1 MQDKLV
7 HGLYAAVLTPRR
19 SDDSFDEPAFARE
32 LEFLAQRGIASY
44 AINGATG
51 ELCLTTPDQ
60 LKQILRATRKIV
72 PDAKVLCGIGA
83 AGITKS
89 LELARIAEGEGCRAL
104 LLPMPYFFPYEQDD
118 LAGFVEETANAARL
132 PLLLYNLPDFT
143 TALDPETSMRLI
155 RNLPSVIGI
164 KDSSGSL
171 ATLRLLTD
179 EKVPSCRMVGNDG
192 ILTDAMRERVC
203 DGVVSGVA
211 CVLPE
216 LICGLFAEREDT
228 GSERFSQ
235 LSSLLNVFRGKLAQF
250 PTPWALKW
258 IAEARGIS
266 KATFAQPVTESRR
279 KQGQELM
286 AWYRKWEPE
295 FLAATS
301 SAQTSR

>member
-7 HGLYAAVLTPRR
+7 HGLFAAVLTPRR

-32 LEFLAQRGIASY
+32 LEFLVERGITSY

-51 ELCLTTPDQ
+51 EFCLTPPDQ
-60 LKQILRATRKIV
+60 LKAILGVTRKVV
-72 PDAKVLCGIGA
+72 PHAKVLCGIGA
-83 AGITKS
+83 AGTTKT
-89 LELARIAEGEGCRAL
+89 LELARIAEGEGARAL

-118 LAGFVEETANAARL
+118 LAGFVEETANAASL

-143 TALDPETSMRLI
+143 TALDPETSIRLI
-155 RNLPSVIGI
+155 RTIPSVIGI

-179 EKVPSCRMVGNDG
+179 ERVPSCRMVGNDG

-216 LICGLFAEREDT
+216 LICAIFTERERT
-228 GSERFSQ
+228 ESERFIQ
-235 LSSLLNVFRGKLAQF
+235 LSSLLSVFRGKLAQF
-250 PTPWALKW
+250 PIPWALKW

-266 KATFAQPVTESRR
+266 KATFAQPVTEQRR
-279 KQGQELM
+279 KQGVELM

-295 FLAATS
+295 FLAAVN